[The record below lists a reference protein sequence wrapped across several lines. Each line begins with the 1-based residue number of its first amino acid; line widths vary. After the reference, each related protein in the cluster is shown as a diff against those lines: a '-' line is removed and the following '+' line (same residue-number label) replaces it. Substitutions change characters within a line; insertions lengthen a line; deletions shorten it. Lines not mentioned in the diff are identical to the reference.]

1 MNTFRYVAGCK
12 INIQKPVAFL
22 YTTNEQDEKKNLENN
37 SIHNNLKKKE
47 RKEKKTRSRV
57 NYEVKYLKNTNK

>member
-1 MNTFRYVAGCK
+1 MNRMR
-12 INIQKPVAFL
+12 
-22 YTTNEQDEKKNLENN
+22 KKNLENN